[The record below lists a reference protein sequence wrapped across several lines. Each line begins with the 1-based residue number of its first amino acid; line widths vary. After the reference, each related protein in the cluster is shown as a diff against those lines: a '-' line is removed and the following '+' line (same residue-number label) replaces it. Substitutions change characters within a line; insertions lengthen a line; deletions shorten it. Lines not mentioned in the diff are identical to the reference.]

1 MHNIHS
7 QEIARFKLIILYT
20 IKESPTPIDNIK
32 LTELLIDK
40 FDMNYF
46 FIQEYLIEL
55 LENQYVE
62 ELNDDNNIKYLIT
75 DKGTQVLDYLKDILG
90 DKEKN
95 ILLNLFNNSR
105 NPKQQK
111 EDVIADYY
119 LKESGE
125 YNVNLKLIEK
135 DEILFSLYVSVPTE
149 NQAKLLCKKWKQNPV
164 FYHKSILDLFI

>member
-1 MHNIHS
+1 MYNIHS

-20 IKESPTPIDNIK
+20 IKKSPEPIDNIS

-40 FDMNYF
+40 FDLNYF
-46 FIQEYLIEL
+46 LIQEYLIEL
-55 LENQYVE
+55 LSNQYVS
-62 ELNDDNNIKYLIT
+62 ELRDDGNIKYLIT
-75 DKGTQVLDYLKDILG
+75 DKGSQALDYLKDILG
-90 DKEKN
+90 EKEKD
-95 ILLNLFNNSR
+95 ILLNLFNN
-105 NPKQQK
+105 PVEHKEQK
-111 EDVIADYY
+111 EDIIADYY

-149 NQAKLLCKKWKQNPV
+149 NQAKLLCKKWKENPA

>member
-1 MHNIHS
+1 MYNIHS

-20 IKESPTPIDNIK
+20 IKKSPEPIDNIS

-40 FDMNYF
+40 FDLNYF
-46 FIQEYLIEL
+46 LIQEYLIEL
-55 LENQYVE
+55 LSNQYVS
-62 ELNDDNNIKYLIT
+62 ELRDDGNIKYLIT
-75 DKGTQVLDYLKDILG
+75 DKGSQALDYLKDILG
-90 DKEKN
+90 EKEKD
-95 ILLNLFNNSR
+95 ILLNLFNNQVEH
-105 NPKQQK
+105 KEQK
-111 EDVIADYY
+111 EDIIADYY

-149 NQAKLLCKKWKQNPV
+149 DQAKLLCKKWKENPA

>member
-1 MHNIHS
+1 MYNIDP

-20 IKESPTPIDNIK
+20 IKESPAPIDNIK

-40 FDMNYF
+40 FDLNYF
-46 FIQEYLIEL
+46 LIQEYLIEL
-55 LENQYVE
+55 IKNQYVS
-62 ELNDDNNIKYLIT
+62 ELEDNGNIKYLIT
-75 DKGTQVLDYLKDILG
+75 DKGIQALDYLKDILG
-90 DKEKN
+90 DKEKS
-95 ILLNLFNNSR
+95 ILLNLFNN
-105 NPKQQK
+105 PIKQKEQK

-149 NQAKLLCKKWKQNPV
+149 DQAKLLCKKWKENPV